1 MFPLQKHAGI
11 DEVRVVQ
18 VRDALERT
26 LANILGESGTGG
38 HRTGLVDA
46 GRRTSNIGLLEP
58 IKGSSQGG
66 NGQRPVDNAGG
77 DQREQEMQM

>member
-1 MFPLQKHAGI
+1 MRL
-11 DEVRVVQ
+11 VQ

-46 GRRTSNIGLLEP
+46 GRKISSSGPLEP
-58 IKGSSQGG
+58 LKDSSHGGKGREPVHDAG
-66 NGQRPVDNAGG
+66 NSR
-77 DQREQEMQM
+77 REEEMQM